1 MVEEIPETLA
11 AEKQTCFPGLKKCWR
26 YFCACCRPGMILLLG
41 TLIPHTL
48 DFPMRHFWR
57 SYSRLLI
64 DRPDLLMWWDRVIQS
79 VALVGVL
86 SFVLA
91 LRVTLRPREAKEARW
106 DWNRIAATLALAVF
120 AASAIH
126 EPAQTVYYLSAK
138 YVSNGPRQK
147 APNMGNRLYGVYRQ
161 FQEYPKDDPA
171 KFYPALSRMDARHQ
185 DILPELHWRFEREI
199 TTPGLPLR
207 IAFEGRFYYYLG
219 YRVRDDK
226 EVGDYAQAYR
236 EALANP
242 NMTEYLALEFAGLE
256 RLGSYPIP
264 SSIPGLPLPREA
276 WSGIPLLIEA
286 IDPEKDTE
294 GYVLFCDGHTEQISY
309 PGHWPMT
316 EATVS
321 QLRAL
326 VDESLRATGEDK

>member
-1 MVEEIPETLA
+1 M
-11 AEKQTCFPGLKKCWR
+11 AEGVTESFGGASPTRFPGLKTCWR
-26 YFCACCRPGMILLLG
+26 CLRACCRPGLFLLLG
-41 TLIPHTL
+41 TLLPHVIN
-48 DFPMRHFWR
+48 FPLNLFWR
-57 SYSRLLI
+57 SYSRLLRESPEFFVWWERLI
-64 DRPDLLMWWDRVIQS
+64 LSTTLL
-79 VALVGVL
+79 GVL

-91 LRVTLRPREAKEARW
+91 LRVFLRPRKAQEARW
-106 DWNRIAATLALAVF
+106 DWNRIAATLALLVF

-126 EPAQTVYYLSAK
+126 EPARRIFYFASSIIAEGQRPIEPY
-138 YVSNGPRQK
+138 
-147 APNMGNRLYGVYRQ
+147 MGNRLYAVHKR
-161 FQEYPKDDPA
+161 FQRFPKDDPA
-171 KFYPALSRMDARHQ
+171 RLYPALSRMDARYQ
-185 DILPELHWRFEREI
+185 DFLPELHWRFEREI

-226 EVGDYAQAYR
+226 AVADYARAYR
-236 EALANP
+236 AALANP
-242 NMTEYLALEFAGLE
+242 DMPEFLSLESAGLE

-264 SSIPGLPLPREA
+264 SSIPGLPLPAKA

-294 GYVLFCDGHTEQISY
+294 GYVLFCDGHTERITY

-316 EATVS
+316 EATVT

-326 VDESLRATGEDK
+326 VAESLRAGGER

>member
-1 MVEEIPETLA
+1 MAEEIPEALV
-11 AEKQTCFPGLKKCWR
+11 AEKQTRFPSLRKCWR
-26 YFCACCRPGMILLLG
+26 CCRAFFRPGIFLLLG
-41 TLIPHTL
+41 TLAPHL
-48 DFPMRHFWR
+48 IDFPLRLLWR

-64 DRPDLLMWWDRVIQS
+64 GNPEYFLWWNRLVQSLTLL
-79 VALVGVL
+79 GVL

-91 LRVTLRPREAKEARW
+91 LRVVLRPRKIDEVKW
-106 DWNRIAATLALAVF
+106 DWSRVAATLALVVF

-126 EPAQTVYYLSAK
+126 APARTVYYLAAE
-138 YVSNGPRQK
+138 YAANGPRPTE
-147 APNMGNRLYGVYRQ
+147 PNMGNRLYEVYQR
-161 FQEYPKDDPA
+161 FQKFPKDDPA
-171 KFYPALSRMDARHQ
+171 KFYPPLSRMKPQPQVLYPKDY
-185 DILPELHWRFEREI
+185 WRIEREI

-207 IAFEGRFYYYLG
+207 IAFGERFYYYLG
-219 YRVRDDK
+219 YRVRDDQEIFK
-226 EVGDYAQAYR
+226 YALAYR

-242 NMTEYLALEFAGLE
+242 DMAEFLSLESAGLE

-264 SSIPGLPLPREA
+264 SSVPGLPLPAKA

-294 GYVLFCDGHTEQISY
+294 GYVLFCDGHTERITY